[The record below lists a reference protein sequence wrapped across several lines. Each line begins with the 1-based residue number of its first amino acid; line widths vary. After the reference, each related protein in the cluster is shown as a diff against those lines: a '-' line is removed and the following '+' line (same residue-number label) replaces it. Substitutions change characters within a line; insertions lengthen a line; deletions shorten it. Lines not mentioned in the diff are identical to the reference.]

1 MRLRL
6 AQLGVLLALLVL
18 WQGVAQSGLVRPSL
32 LPAPTTVAA
41 ALVKVLG
48 DRDVVRGLQVTA
60 AEVGVTVLVTVP
72 LAVALGM
79 AIGESARATRWLSP
93 FFYFATA
100 VPKSIFLPLF
110 ILALGVGVNQK
121 VAFGVFQAVFVIL
134 VATIA
139 ATQAVPPSL
148 VLAARAM
155 GARRHQIYWH
165 VYLPHMLP
173 VVLQGVRIGVVFGI
187 TGIVLAE
194 MYVTREGFGRFITL
208 WGTAYQMPELL
219 AGVAIL
225 GGGTILINELLRAY
239 ERHAGRWRVR
249 E

>member
-1 MRLRL
+1 MRQRL
-6 AQLGVLLALLVL
+6 VQLGVLLALLLVWQAIVL
-18 WQGVAQSGLVRPSL
+18 AGLVRPSL
-32 LPAPTTVAA
+32 LPAPTTVAG

-60 AEVGVTVLVTVP
+60 LEVAVTVLLTVP
-72 LAVALGM
+72 LAVLLGM
-79 AIGESARATRWLSP
+79 AIGESARATRWLAPS
-93 FFYFATA
+93 FYFLTA

-110 ILALGVGVNQK
+110 ILALGVGINQK
-121 VAFGVFQAVFVIL
+121 VAFGVFQAAFVIL

-139 ATQAVPPSL
+139 AVQGVPRAL

-187 TGIVLAE
+187 TGITLAE
-194 MYVTREGFGRFITL
+194 MYVTRDGFGRFITL

-225 GGGTILINELLRAY
+225 GGATILINELLRAY
-239 ERHAGRWRVR
+239 ERRAGRWRVQ

>member
-1 MRLRL
+1 MRQRL
-6 AQLGVLLALLVL
+6 VQLAVLLGLLLV
-18 WQGVAQSGLVRPSL
+18 WQAVVLAGVVRPSL

-41 ALVKVLG
+41 ALVTVLG
-48 DRDVVRGLQVTA
+48 DRDVVRGLQVTTL
-60 AEVGVTVLVTVP
+60 EVAVTVLLTVP
-72 LAVALGM
+72 LAVLLGM
-79 AIGESARATRWLSP
+79 VIGESARATRWLAP
-93 FFYFATA
+93 AFYFLTA

-110 ILALGVGVNQK
+110 ILALGVGLNEK
-121 VAFGVFQAVFVIL
+121 VAFGVFQAAFVIL

-139 ATQAVPPSL
+139 AVQGVPRSL

-173 VVLQGVRIGVVFGI
+173 VVLQGVRIGIVFGI

-194 MYVTREGFGRFITL
+194 MYVTRDGFGRFITL

-219 AGVAIL
+219 AGVTIL
-225 GGGTILINELLRAY
+225 GGTTILINELLRAY
-239 ERHAGRWRVR
+239 ERRAGRWRVQ

>member
-1 MRLRL
+1 MRQRL
-6 AQLGVLLALLVL
+6 IQLDVLLGLLAV
-18 WQGVAQSGLVRPSL
+18 WQAVSLSGLVKPSL

-60 AEVGVTVLVTVP
+60 LEVGITVLLTVP
-72 LAVALGM
+72 FAVLLGM
-79 AIGESARATRWLSP
+79 VIGESARATRWLSP

-121 VAFGVFQAVFVIL
+121 VAFGVFQAAFVIL

-139 ATQAVPPSL
+139 AVQGVPRAL

-173 VVLQGVRIGVVFGI
+173 VVLQGVRIGMVFGI

-194 MYVTREGFGRFITL
+194 MYVTRDGFGRFITL

-225 GGGTILINELLRAY
+225 GGATILINELLRAY
-239 ERHAGRWRVR
+239 ERRAGRWRVQ